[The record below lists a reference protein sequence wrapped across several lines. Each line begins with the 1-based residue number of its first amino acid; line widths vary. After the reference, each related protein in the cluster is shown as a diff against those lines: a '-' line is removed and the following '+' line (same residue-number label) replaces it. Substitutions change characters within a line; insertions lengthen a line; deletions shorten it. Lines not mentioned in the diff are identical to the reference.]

1 MVILAPS
8 LTALSGTE
16 QQNEEGESFGLAI
29 IVFFLSFLVL
39 ALLA

>member
-16 QQNEEGESFGLAI
+16 QQNEEGGSFGLAI
-29 IVFFLSFLVL
+29 IVFFSFFLVL